1 MEVMASLNISI
12 HPKNEHLVH
21 IMTELIVHARA
32 FIIEPMVQSENVR
45 SEFAQRLA
53 QACSK
58 AGIEEHGRGVILAK
72 KLAVTPKAVSK
83 WLNAESMPR
92 QNKMAE
98 LAEYLGVSLYWL
110 QYGKQDTHPKGNA
123 ELLGNMQAWDSSTPI
138 GDDEVAVPFL
148 SEVKLSAGNGFVNDL
163 EHDSGFRLRFAKS
176 TLRRYNVEP
185 ENAVCVAV
193 HGNSME
199 PVLPDGSTVGIDCG
213 NKTLMEGKIFAIN
226 HNGELFI
233 KKLYRL
239 PGGGLRIY
247 SFNELEYPPRE
258 YTEAQVLEQK
268 ITIVGRVFWY
278 SVLL

>member
-1 MEVMASLNISI
+1 
-12 HPKNEHLVH
+12 
-21 IMTELIVHARA
+21 MTELIVHARG

-72 KLAVTPKAVSK
+72 KLGVTPKAVSK

-98 LAEYLGVSLYWL
+98 LADYLGVSLYWL
-110 QYGKQDTHPKGNA
+110 QYGKNDNQQKGNA
-123 ELLGNMQAWDSSTPI
+123 QLLGNMQAWDSNTPI

-148 SEVKLSAGNGFVNDL
+148 SEIKLSAGNGFVNDL
-163 EHDSGFRLRFAKS
+163 EHDNGFRLRFAKS
-176 TLRRYNVEP
+176 TLRRYNVAP

-213 NKTLMEGKIFAIN
+213 DTTLADGKIYAIN
-226 HNGELFI
+226 HCGELFI
-233 KKLYRL
+233 KKLYKL
-239 PGGGLRIY
+239 PGGGLRLY
-247 SFNELEYPPRE
+247 SFNETEYPPRE
-258 YTEAQVLEQK
+258 YKAHEVEEEK
-268 ITIVGRVFWY
+268 ITILGRIFWY
-278 SVLL
+278 SVML

>member
-1 MEVMASLNISI
+1 MTKKIEIGLRLKQFREEKGLSQRALATKCGWGPSRISNYESGIRSISLDDAETISNALNIS
-12 HPKNEHLVH
+12 PKTLLFGDSSN
-21 IMTELIVHARA
+21 
-32 FIIEPMVQSENVR
+32 IEKQP
-45 SEFAQRLA
+45 
-53 QACSK
+53 QA
-58 AGIEEHGRGVILAK
+58 
-72 KLAVTPKAVSK
+72 
-83 WLNAESMPR
+83 NAEI
-92 QNKMAE
+92 
-98 LAEYLGVSLYWL
+98 
-110 QYGKQDTHPKGNA
+110 
-123 ELLGNMQAWDSSTPI
+123 LGNMQVWDSKTPI

-148 SEVKLSAGNGFVNDL
+148 SEIKLSAGNGFVNDL
-163 EHDSGFRLRFAKS
+163 EHDNGFRLRFAKS
-176 TLRRYNVEP
+176 TLRRYNVAP

-247 SFNELEYPPRE
+247 SFNELEYPARE

-278 SVLL
+278 SVML

>member
-1 MEVMASLNISI
+1 MHTAHTERVKFFVMTKKVEVGLRLKQIRENSGLSQRALATKCGWGPSRISNYESGIRSISLDDAEIISNALSI
-12 HPKNEHLVH
+12 SPKTLLFGESSN
-21 IMTELIVHARA
+21 TE
-32 FIIEPMVQSENVR
+32 
-45 SEFAQRLA
+45 
-53 QACSK
+53 K
-58 AGIEEHGRGVILAK
+58 
-72 KLAVTPKAVSK
+72 T
-83 WLNAESMPR
+83 
-92 QNKMAE
+92 
-98 LAEYLGVSLYWL
+98 L
-110 QYGKQDTHPKGNA
+110 QGNA
-123 ELLGNMQAWDSSTPI
+123 EVLGNMQVWDSKTPI

-148 SEVKLSAGNGFVNDL
+148 SEIRLSAGNGFVNDL
-163 EHDSGFRLRFAKS
+163 EHDNGFRLRFAKS
-176 TLRRYNVEP
+176 TLRRYNVAP

-213 NKTLMEGKIFAIN
+213 NKTLMDGKIFAIN

-239 PGGGLRIY
+239 PGGGLRVY

-258 YTEAQVLEQK
+258 YTEEQVLEQK

>member
-1 MEVMASLNISI
+1 MTKKIEVGLRLKQIRENSGLSQRSLATKCGWGPSRISNYESGIRSISLDDAEVISNALNIS
-12 HPKNEHLVH
+12 PKNLLFGESSN
-21 IMTELIVHARA
+21 TE
-32 FIIEPMVQSENVR
+32 
-45 SEFAQRLA
+45 
-53 QACSK
+53 K
-58 AGIEEHGRGVILAK
+58 
-72 KLAVTPKAVSK
+72 TP
-83 WLNAESMPR
+83 
-92 QNKMAE
+92 Q
-98 LAEYLGVSLYWL
+98 
-110 QYGKQDTHPKGNA
+110 GNA
-123 ELLGNMQAWDSSTPI
+123 EVLGNMQIWDSKTPL
-138 GDDEVAVPFL
+138 GDDEVALPFL
-148 SEVKLSAGNGFVNDL
+148 SEVKLSAGNGVVNDL
-163 EHDSGFRLRFAKS
+163 EHDNGFRLRFAKS
-176 TLRRYNVEP
+176 TLRRYNEEP

-239 PGGGLRIY
+239 PGGGLRVY

-258 YTEAQVLEQK
+258 YTEKQVLEQK

>member
-1 MEVMASLNISI
+1 
-12 HPKNEHLVH
+12 
-21 IMTELIVHARA
+21 MTELIVHARGI
-32 FIIEPMVQSENVR
+32 IIEPMVHSETVR
-45 SEFAQRLA
+45 SNFAQRLA
-53 QACSK
+53 QACTK
-58 AGIEEHGRGVILAK
+58 AGIEEHGRGVVLAK
-72 KLAVTPKAVSK
+72 KLGVTPKAVSK

-98 LAEYLGVSLYWL
+98 LSDFLGVSLYWL
-110 QYGKQDTHPKGNA
+110 QYGKEEQPSTGNA
-123 ELLGNMQAWDSSTPI
+123 KILGNMQVWDSQTPI

-148 SEVKLSAGNGFVNDL
+148 SEIKLSAGNGFVSDL
-163 EHDSGFRLRFAKS
+163 EHDNGFRLRFAKS
-176 TLRRYNVEP
+176 TLRRYNVAP

-213 NKTLMEGKIFAIN
+213 NKALIEGKIFAIN

-233 KKLYRL
+233 KKLYKL
-239 PGGGLRIY
+239 PGGGMRIY

-258 YTEAQVLEQK
+258 YTEQQILEQK
-268 ITIVGRVFWY
+268 ITIIGRVFWY

>member
-1 MEVMASLNISI
+1 MTKKIEVGLRLKQIRENSGLSQRSLATKCGWGPSRISNYESGIRSISLDDAEIISNALNIS
-12 HPKNEHLVH
+12 PKNLLFGESSN
-21 IMTELIVHARA
+21 TE
-32 FIIEPMVQSENVR
+32 
-45 SEFAQRLA
+45 
-53 QACSK
+53 K
-58 AGIEEHGRGVILAK
+58 
-72 KLAVTPKAVSK
+72 TP
-83 WLNAESMPR
+83 
-92 QNKMAE
+92 Q
-98 LAEYLGVSLYWL
+98 
-110 QYGKQDTHPKGNA
+110 GNA
-123 ELLGNMQAWDSSTPI
+123 EVLGNMQIWDSKTPL
-138 GDDEVAVPFL
+138 GDDEVALPFL
-148 SEVKLSAGNGFVNDL
+148 SEVKLSAGNGVVNDL
-163 EHDSGFRLRFAKS
+163 EHDNGFRLRFAKS

-239 PGGGLRIY
+239 PGGGLRVY

-258 YTEAQVLEQK
+258 YTEKQVLEQK

>member
-1 MEVMASLNISI
+1 MTKKIEIGLRLKQFREEKGLSQRALATKCGWGPSRISNYESGIRSISLDDAETISNALNIS
-12 HPKNEHLVH
+12 
-21 IMTELIVHARA
+21 
-32 FIIEPMVQSENVR
+32 
-45 SEFAQRLA
+45 
-53 QACSK
+53 
-58 AGIEEHGRGVILAK
+58 
-72 KLAVTPKAVSK
+72 PKALLFGDSSNIEK
-83 WLNAESMPR
+83 QPQANA
-92 QNKMAE
+92 KI
-98 LAEYLGVSLYWL
+98 
-110 QYGKQDTHPKGNA
+110 
-123 ELLGNMQAWDSSTPI
+123 LGNMQVWDSKTPI

-148 SEVKLSAGNGFVNDL
+148 SEIKLSAGNGFVNDL
-163 EHDSGFRLRFAKS
+163 EHDNGFRLRFAKS
-176 TLRRYNVEP
+176 TLRRYNVAP

-247 SFNELEYPPRE
+247 SFNELEYPARE

-278 SVLL
+278 SVML

>member
-1 MEVMASLNISI
+1 
-12 HPKNEHLVH
+12 
-21 IMTELIVHARA
+21 MTELIVHARD
-32 FIIEPMVQSENVR
+32 FSIEPMVQSENVR
-45 SEFAQRLA
+45 SEFSQRLA

-72 KLAVTPKAVSK
+72 KLGVTPKAVSK

-92 QNKMAE
+92 QNKMTE
-98 LAEYLGVSLYWL
+98 LADYLGVNLYWL
-110 QYGKQDTHPKGNA
+110 QHGKEDHHPKGNA
-123 ELLGNMQAWDSSTPI
+123 EILGNMQTWDRHTPL
-138 GDDEVAVPFL
+138 GDDEVAVPLL
-148 SEVKLSAGNGFVNDL
+148 SEIKLSAGNGFVNDL
-163 EHDSGFRLRFAKS
+163 EHDNGFRLRFAKS
-176 TLRRYNVEP
+176 TLRRYNVAP

-193 HGNSME
+193 HGDSME

-213 NKTLMEGKIFAIN
+213 NKTLVEGKIFAVN

-247 SFNELEYPPRE
+247 SFNEAEYPPRE
-258 YTEAQVLEQK
+258 YTQEQVLEQK